1 MHKDAPHLDGQ
12 YAAFGKVVA
21 GMEVVDKIA
30 SVRTDW
36 NDKPTTPVK
45 MKTVELI
52 ELIFCASVPHLLP
65 VKCPVK
71 ETKNNIRFLFAV
83 STRERRIFVQIGV
96 RTLDSWHGRELAASN
111 TGLF

>member
-1 MHKDAPHLDGQ
+1 MCIRDRNIVQRNTLVTDTILVLRYHPLFKSKMCIRDR

-45 MKTVELI
+45 MKT
-52 ELIFCASVPHLLP
+52 CLLYTSRC
-65 VKCPVK
+65 V
-71 ETKNNIRFLFAV
+71 
-83 STRERRIFVQIGV
+83 
-96 RTLDSWHGRELAASN
+96 
-111 TGLF
+111 